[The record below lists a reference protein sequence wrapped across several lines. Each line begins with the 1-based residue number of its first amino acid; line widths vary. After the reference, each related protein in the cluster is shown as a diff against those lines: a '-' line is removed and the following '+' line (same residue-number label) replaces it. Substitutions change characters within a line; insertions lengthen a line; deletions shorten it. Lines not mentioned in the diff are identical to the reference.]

1 MGAQA
6 GAESYTGWAAD
17 LCERSPMTHASTPED
32 VLKDVFGYDSFR
44 PHQLEVVEAALAGR
58 DVLAVMPT
66 SAGKSI
72 CYQVPAML
80 LEGVAVVVSPLIS
93 LMADQVAALE
103 ACGVEAAYLNSTLS
117 GAEQAD
123 VLGRVAG
130 DLDLLYVA
138 PERLGDPRLVAAV
151 ARRGCG
157 LVAVDEA
164 HCISQWGADFRP
176 DYLRIR
182 NAVDAVSAAQGSRP
196 PIMAL
201 TATATDAVRADIAA
215 SLGLADPLRVV
226 ASFDRPNLA
235 FSCERFS
242 SERQRTDWVVSYVKS
257 RSDASGIV
265 YCATR
270 KQVDSLHEALRAAGV
285 RAARYHAGMA
295 EQERAQAQDDF
306 THDRCCCVVA
316 TNAFGMGID
325 KSDVSYVLH
334 RSLPLTLEAYYQEA
348 GRAGRDGSPA
358 ECVLLYRD
366 ADLSTARFLISHGSD
381 ASEGDAAA
389 KARLEAAYGR
399 LEAMRRYA
407 VSEACLRQRILAYFG
422 EESPGRCGNGVEP
435 CGVCRAAAVRE
446 AAGTT
451 DEDRTTDALKALSCV
466 ARLQCQGR
474 LQGRAR
480 VCAVLVGSRAAD
492 VLDRGLDRLSTYGLL
507 SSLGTAGVDRLIDLL
522 ADRDLL
528 AFTAE
533 ERPVLY
539 LTEKGS
545 AFLRS
550 PEPFLAAPAARA
562 SQAPAAGRGHSF
574 GSGAGPVDEALFQR
588 LREVRRELAGDS
600 PAYVVATN
608 ACLEE
613 ICRRRP
619 TTREELLQVPG
630 MGRRKV
636 ERYGDELLEAVRQG
650 PCA

>member
-1 MGAQA
+1 
-6 GAESYTGWAAD
+6 
-17 LCERSPMTHASTPED
+17 MTHASTPED

-44 PHQLEVVEAALAGR
+44 PHQREVVGAALDGR
-58 DVLAVMPT
+58 DALAVMPT

-72 CYQVPAML
+72 CYQVPAIL
-80 LEGVAVVVSPLIS
+80 LPGVAVVVSPLIS

-117 GAEQAD
+117 AAEQAD
-123 VLGRVAG
+123 VLARVAR

-138 PERLGDPRLVAAV
+138 PERLGDPRLAAAV
-151 ARRGCG
+151 ARRGCPI
-157 LVAVDEA
+157 VAVDEA

-182 NAVDAVSAAQGSRP
+182 DAVDAVATAQGSRP
-196 PIMAL
+196 AILAL

-215 SLGLADPLRVV
+215 SLGLVDPLRVV

-235 FSCERFS
+235 FSCERFPN
-242 SERQRTDWVVSYVKS
+242 ERRRTDWVVSYV
-257 RSDASGIV
+257 RAHADTSGIV

-270 KQVDSLHEALRAAGV
+270 KQVDALHEALRAAGV

-295 EQERAQAQDDF
+295 ESERAQAQDDF

-358 ECVLLYRD
+358 ECVLLYRE
-366 ADLSTARFLISHGSD
+366 ADLQTARFLISHGSE
-381 ASEGDAAA
+381 ASDGDPGAE
-389 KARLEAAYGR
+389 ARLQAAYAR

-407 VSEACLRQRILAYFG
+407 VSERCLRQRILAYFG
-422 EESPGRCGNGVEP
+422 EEAPDRCGPGVEA
-435 CGVCRAAAVRE
+435 CGVCRDAEARA
-446 AAGTT
+446 AAGTA
-451 DEDRTTDALKALSCV
+451 DEDRTTDALKVLSCV

-480 VCAVLVGSRAAD
+480 VSAVLTGSRSVD
-492 VLDRGLDRLSTYGLL
+492 ILDRGLDRLSTYGLL
-507 SSLGTAGVDRLIDLL
+507 ASVGTAGVDRLVDVLV
-522 ADRDLL
+522 DRGLL

-539 LTEKGS
+539 LTEEGS
-545 AFLRS
+545 AYLQSR
-550 PEPFLAAPAARA
+550 EPLMLAPGARGASAAPG
-562 SQAPAAGRGHSF
+562 APGRGRAF
-574 GSGAGPVDEALFQR
+574 GSGGGPVDEALFQR
-588 LREVRRELAGDS
+588 LRDVRRELAGDS

-619 TTREELLQVPG
+619 TTREELLEVPG

-636 ERYGDELLEAVRQG
+636 ERYGDELLEAVRQAAG
-650 PCA
+650 

>member
-1 MGAQA
+1 
-6 GAESYTGWAAD
+6 
-17 LCERSPMTHASTPED
+17 MTHASTPED

-44 PHQLEVVEAALAGR
+44 PHQLEIVEAALAGT

-117 GAEQAD
+117 GAEQKD
-123 VLGRVAG
+123 VLDRVEG

-138 PERLGDPRLVAAV
+138 PERLCDPRLVTAV
-151 ARRGCG
+151 ARRGCS

-182 NAVDAVSAAQGSRP
+182 EAVDAIAAAQGARP

-215 SLGLADPLRVV
+215 SLGLVDPLRVV

-242 SERQRTDWVVSYVKS
+242 NERQRTDWVISYV
-257 RSDASGIV
+257 RARPDASGIV

-270 KQVDSLHEALRAAGV
+270 KQVDSLHDALRAAGI
-285 RAARYHAGMA
+285 RAARYHAGMS

-366 ADLSTARFLISHGSD
+366 ADLSTARFLISHGCD
-381 ASEGDAAA
+381 AADGDPAA

-407 VSEACLRQRILAYFG
+407 VSETCLRRRILAYFG
-422 EESPGRCGNGVEP
+422 EEAPERCAGGVEA
-435 CGVCRAAAVRE
+435 CGVCRAAAARE
-446 AAGTT
+446 AAKTA
-451 DEDRTTDALKALSCV
+451 DEDRATDALKALSCV

-480 VCAVLVGSRAAD
+480 VCATLVGSRAAD

-507 SSLGTAGVDRLIDLL
+507 SSLGTVGTDRLIDLL
-522 ADRDLL
+522 VDRGLL

-539 LTEKGS
+539 LTERGS
-545 AFLRS
+545 AFLRE
-550 PEPFLAAPAARA
+550 PEPFAAAPVARA
-562 SQAPAAGRGHSF
+562 PQVAATGRPRSF
-574 GSGAGPVDEALFQR
+574 GNGAGPVDEALFQR

-636 ERYGDELLEAVRQG
+636 ERYGDELLEAVRSH
-650 PCA
+650 A